1 MNTFDKILVA
11 ENWQDIGSNDW
22 VSTLALFQSFH
33 FTQHLTLSSKEGFH
47 KNTLTVT
54 CCTFG
59 KLEIRTLT
67 PTRLKNQATNIL
79 KLRFQLSTGVFF
91 KKIDA
96 LHCCG
101 FKLELP

>member
-11 ENWQDIGSNDW
+11 ENWQDIGSNDC

-33 FTQHLTLSSKEGFH
+33 FTQHLTLSSKEGD
-47 KNTLTVT
+47 LTVT

-79 KLRFQLSTGVFF
+79 KLLVHDFSYQQVFFF
-91 KKIDA
+91 KKLMPSIVA
-96 LHCCG
+96 VLS
-101 FKLELP
+101 

>member
-11 ENWQDIGSNDW
+11 ENWQDIGSNDC

-54 CCTFG
+54 CCTFS

-67 PTRLKNQATNIL
+67 PNRLKNQASNIL
-79 KLRFQLSTGVFF
+79 KLLDHDFSYQQVFFF
-91 KKIDA
+91 KKMMPSIVA
-96 LHCCG
+96 VLS
-101 FKLELP
+101 